1 MPAGWFPDPLGR
13 YEFRWF
19 NGTSW
24 TADVSVAGTRYLDP
38 APLAAPSQV
47 TVGGTPGGSRAM
59 SIIALIGGLIGALTA
74 WMPFLVVVGGA
85 GAITALV
92 VGTIAVRAI
101 RAGRAT
107 GRDAARAGLVLG
119 TIGLCLIPV
128 GVWLTARTMD
138 EFEAFVEPGR
148 QHAELTECTVS
159 NARRVTFA
167 GTIENLERDRR
178 SYGISVQVFVDGSS
192 QGTRRVEVDDVPAG
206 ATVTFEGSLLVDD
219 AGDATCEIFDVT
231 GPFPFGLEPAN

>member
-24 TADVSVAGTRYLDP
+24 TGDVSVAGTRYLDP

-47 TVGGTPGGSRAM
+47 VVGSAAGGSRAM

-119 TIGLCLIPV
+119 AVGLCLVPV
-128 GVWLTARTMD
+128 GVWLTARTME

-148 QHAELTECTVS
+148 QDAELTECAVS
-159 NARRVTFA
+159 SARRVTFT

-219 AGDATCEIFDVT
+219 AGEPTCEIFDVT